1 MAKNKRR
8 IPKYDVF
15 FVEIPK
21 TDYLQDIEIQDEYE
35 QDDARPRGLN
45 EDQLSEIARD
55 SLEVAKRN
63 HSSQPPHSQSDKE
76 D

>member
-8 IPKYDVF
+8 NPDYDVF

-35 QDDARPRGLN
+35 QEDARPIGLS

-63 HSSQPPHSQSDKE
+63 RSHQPPREPDSE